1 MYSSWVFQTN
11 LLLYTC
17 SSLPLVHI
25 SHPPPII
32 FQFFPFF
39 TSSLFYPAI
48 SVLPSHSLVLTF
60 YSPGH
65 SDCSMLSLK
74 GKYYIAFL
82 CTIVLQTILISSHF
96 CLYVYKNEFQKI
108 THPDSWNNFLLFF
121 PVNILMGFFS
131 CPLNTHNERR
141 LWILFLCALL
151 WILEEKFLW
160 Y

>member
-1 MYSSWVFQTN
+1 MFSLWVFQTN

-17 SSLPLVHI
+17 SSIPLVHI
-25 SHPPPII
+25 SHCPPII

-39 TSSLFYPAI
+39 TLFDPAS

-60 YSPGH
+60 YSPGY
-65 SDCSMLSLK
+65 SDCCMLSLK

-82 CTIVLQTILISSHF
+82 CTIVLQTILISRHF

-108 THPDSWNNFLLFF
+108 THPDSWSNFLLFF
-121 PVNILMGFFS
+121 SLWIFLWFFFLS
-131 CPLNTHNERR
+131 FDNHNERR
-141 LWILFLCALL
+141 LWILFLCAFF

-160 Y
+160 